1 MFQLR
6 AGVVMVSVNKDKRGQ
21 AVLRGAALLLLGGLA
36 SGCSSGVSRFVDKA
50 DSFVTG
56 STANQRAIIHPPANQ
71 PYPGD
76 VAPVVDQAYTGSVNR
91 SAVTP
96 VNLQKAA
103 VTRAALPPV
112 AGAAVAPAGAAP
124 LAASRLPTV
133 DSIKSGVKARVA
145 ALKSSREP
153 LAASAREAAVEKAA
167 AEVDKSI
174 VTGTTAKAAAPLAE
188 AAERGWTR
196 AGGTQVT
203 LREGETIYNLSR
215 RFGVPANAIMSAN
228 GIKNA
233 SQVSAGQK
241 LVIPTYVYSSS
252 APISAPDANPD
263 VAAAK
268 SSRGIKA
275 PVDLP
280 APDKAPVKD
289 AAAVLPE
296 TPRSRDKAAVV
307 AAKTSKEGA
316 EKAAAAKAP
325 AAKASKATGIDDG
338 YAVQSGDSLWSIAKK
353 TGSTTE
359 AIKAANNLQGG
370 VLKIGQK
377 LVIPKQSA
385 AAAQVDPIVTG
396 AAGPAKSAEAKKPAA
411 EKSAKADRLP
421 TYTPPAKGA
430 SSKAIEQ
437 AEKEVAAAAPEAT
450 GIGKMRWPVRGKVL
464 AAKGKADGIDIAVPA
479 GTPVKAAENGVVIYA
494 GDGLKEYGNTVL
506 VRHENGLVTVY
517 GHNEN
522 IKVSRGDKVIRG
534 QEIARS
540 GMSGNAASPKLHF
553 EVRKNSTPV
562 DPGAY
567 LE

>member
-1 MFQLR
+1 
-6 AGVVMVSVNKDKRGQ
+6 MVSVNKDKRGQ

-76 VAPVVDQAYTGSVNR
+76 AAPVVDQAYTGSVNR

-133 DSIKSGVKARVA
+133 DSIKSGVKARVDALRPSRAPLDAAKDVAAVKRA
-145 ALKSSREP
+145 ALP
-153 LAASAREAAVEKAA
+153 D
-167 AEVDKSI
+167 VDKSI
-174 VTGTTAKAAAPLAE
+174 VTGATERAVAPAAE
-188 AAERGWTR
+188 AAERGWSR

-215 RFGVPANAIMSAN
+215 RFGVPASAIMSAN

-268 SSRGIKA
+268 SSRGVKA
-275 PVDLP
+275 PADLP
-280 APDKAPVKD
+280 APDKAPVKE
-289 AAAVLPE
+289 AAAILPE

-307 AAKTSKEGA
+307 AAKTAKEGA
-316 EKAAAAKAP
+316 DNAAAAKAP
-325 AAKASKATGIDDG
+325 AAKPVKSTAIGGG
-338 YAVQSGDSLWSIAKK
+338 YVVQSGDSLWSIAKK

-359 AIKAANNLQGG
+359 AIKSANNLKGG
-370 VLKIGQK
+370 VLKIGQN
-377 LVIPKQSA
+377 LVIPRQSA

-396 AAGPAKSAEAKKPAA
+396 AAGPAKTAESKKPAA
-411 EKSAKADRLP
+411 EKPVAEKAAKADRLP
-421 TYTPPAKGA
+421 TYTPPAKGV
-430 SSKAIEQ
+430 SGKVIEQ

-450 GIGKMRWPVRGKVL
+450 GISKMRWPVRGKVL

-562 DPGAY
+562 DPGTY